1 MPHSGASTSRPQ
13 GLPPIVRA
21 AGGKR
26 SRGSAS
32 SATLTALDSFR
43 SLVAPSPTAA
53 LFPPIAGSSGVH
65 RTTGLIQSRAAVF
78 GGLHIARRPA
88 PESGVGAYLGAGP
101 TALDYSA
108 RSRPAWATGHIH
120 QLDQIRLD
128 LRRSSRALSTRQLY
142 WCWWLTWVAFCTVH
156 NFVPFP
162 AESLACERYVAFLLS
177 GYTVGTIEIALAAIA
192 AVHADAS
199 VSSPTRSHGVRQ
211 CIEGARRFLVVRP
224 TESKLALTVE
234 TLVDLCTLT
243 GNGRWT
249 ALRLL
254 RAKCMMALGFL
265 AYLRRREIVELDVCD
280 IDVAADGVAFDITVR
295 QSKNDQYAEGRV
307 THVGRHGLPDCIAS
321 AIEGWLQVVGGR
333 RDRVRCTKRL
343 RPWERCLACGP
354 LFMRLGGVHGAGGV
368 RPAASCQPCAKGSVS
383 DELRSLLKA
392 VPSFTGDLSRY
403 SAISLRKGGSSAAAA
418 VGVAEHIRQ
427 CVGRWRGPAAMRRSY
442 TLVTRLELA
451 GATSALFARM

>member
-1 MPHSGASTSRPQ
+1 MFAPNKKTSISHFSLFKNCFLQ
-13 GLPPIVRA
+13 SCNKDAVTSIFT
-21 AGGKR
+21 KFKEFTF
-26 SRGSAS
+26 SEK
-32 SATLTALDSFR
+32 ALLI
-43 SLVAPSPTAA
+43 LV
-53 LFPPIAGSSGVH
+53 
-65 RTTGLIQSRAAVF
+65 
-78 GGLHIARRPA
+78 
-88 PESGVGAYLGAGP
+88 
-101 TALDYSA
+101 
-108 RSRPAWATGHIH
+108 
-120 QLDQIRLD
+120 
-128 LRRSSRALSTRQLY
+128 
-142 WCWWLTWVAFCTVH
+142 
-156 NFVPFP
+156 
-162 AESLACERYVAFLLS
+162 
-177 GYTVGTIEIALAAIA
+177 
-192 AVHADAS
+192 
-199 VSSPTRSHGVRQ
+199 
-211 CIEGARRFLVVRP
+211 
-224 TESKLALTVE
+224 
-234 TLVDLCTLT
+234 
-243 GNGRWT
+243 
-249 ALRLL
+249 
-254 RAKCMMALGFL
+254 LGFL